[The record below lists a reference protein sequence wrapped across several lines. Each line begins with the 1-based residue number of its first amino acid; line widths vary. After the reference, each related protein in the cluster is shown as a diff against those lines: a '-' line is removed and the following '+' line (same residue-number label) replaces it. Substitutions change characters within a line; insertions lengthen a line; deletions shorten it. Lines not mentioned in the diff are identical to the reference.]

1 MGLFRKAAITPRERY
16 VSVANSSSGNTCRLA
31 NEKNGKSTKDQQERE
46 SQLKIPSG
54 FLVIAVK
61 MSAVVQICMGEL
73 AKLGEKV
80 KGRKPFVLR
89 AKKEQVH
96 GKEDKKEST
105 KEVEDESTISETTI
119 CLLMD
124 RFVPW

>member
-1 MGLFRKAAITPRERY
+1 
-16 VSVANSSSGNTCRLA
+16 
-31 NEKNGKSTKDQQERE
+31 
-46 SQLKIPSG
+46 
-54 FLVIAVK
+54 
-61 MSAVVQICMGEL
+61 MSAVVEICMGEL

-89 AKKEQVH
+89 SKKEQVH